1 MKKTHLIGILVIA
14 IAIAAIIS
22 TFSDSSY
29 YASFAES
36 KETNKEIHVV
46 GKLQKEKEMIY
57 NPIQDANYFS
67 FYVKDQQGEECKV
80 IYAGTKP
87 QDFEK
92 SEQIVLIG
100 KMKADEFHA
109 SKILMKCPSKYNNDK
124 VETKEFKAQTS

>member
-22 TFSDSSY
+22 TFSDSST
-29 YASFAES
+29 YANFAES

-46 GKLQKEKEMIY
+46 GKLQKEKEMVY

-124 VETKEFKAQTS
+124 VETKEFKAQAS

>member
-14 IAIAAIIS
+14 IAIAAIVS
-22 TFSDSSY
+22 TFSDSST
-29 YASFAES
+29 YANFAES

-46 GKLQKEKEMIY
+46 GKLQKEKEMVY

-124 VETKEFKAQTS
+124 VETKEFKAQAS

>member
-22 TFSDSSY
+22 TFSDSST
-29 YASFAES
+29 YANFAES

-46 GKLQKEKEMIY
+46 GKLQKEKEMVY

-92 SEQIVLIG
+92 SEQLVLIG

-124 VETKEFKAQTS
+124 VETKEFKAQAS

>member
-22 TFSDSSY
+22 TFSDSSS

-67 FYVKDQQGEECKV
+67 FYVKDQQGEECN
-80 IYAGTKP
+80 
-87 QDFEK
+87 FEK

>member
-14 IAIAAIIS
+14 SAIAAIIS
-22 TFSDSSY
+22 TFSDSSSY
-29 YASFAES
+29 ESFAES

-46 GKLQKEKEMIY
+46 GKLQKEKEMVY